1 MKAYLF
7 LFMAIVAEIIATS
20 TLKAS
25 EQFTRLW
32 PSVVVT
38 IGYAVS
44 FYCLSQA
51 LRVLPVGIA
60 YAIWSAAG
68 IVLVSLVAFLVYR
81 QHLDMP
87 AVLGMGLIIAGVV
100 VINLFSKSVPH

>member
-32 PSVVVT
+32 PSVVVI

-60 YAIWSAAG
+60 YAIWSAVG

-81 QHLDMP
+81 QHLDVP